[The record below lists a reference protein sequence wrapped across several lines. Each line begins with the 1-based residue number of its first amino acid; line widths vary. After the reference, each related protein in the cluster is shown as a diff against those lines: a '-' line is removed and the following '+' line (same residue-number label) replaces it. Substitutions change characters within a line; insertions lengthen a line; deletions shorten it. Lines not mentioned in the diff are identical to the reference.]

1 MKVKQLGH
9 NVIKV
14 KLKCHESGL
23 DQHPLSKKQLK
34 FDSQQHAYR

>member
-9 NVIKV
+9 NVIKA

-23 DQHPLSKKQLK
+23 DQHPLSKK
-34 FDSQQHAYR
+34 

>member
-23 DQHPLSKKQLK
+23 DEHPLSKASVRK
-34 FDSQQHAYR
+34 